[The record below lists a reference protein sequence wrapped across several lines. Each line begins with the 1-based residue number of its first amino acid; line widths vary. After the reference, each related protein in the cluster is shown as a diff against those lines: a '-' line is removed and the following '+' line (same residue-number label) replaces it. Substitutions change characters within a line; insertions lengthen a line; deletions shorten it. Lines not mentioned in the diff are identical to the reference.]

1 MARRSGTYFYLYV
14 VMDVYSRTTVAWM
27 IATRETA
34 DLADAPLAEP
44 IATEK
49 VPRRPA
55 EHPLRQRHEQASK
68 TVALLLA
75 DRGVIT
81 FHSRARV
88 SNDCPWREAL
98 LKTVKYQR
106 ALKPKLIDRRTQL
119 PQQG

>member
-1 MARRSGTYFYLYV
+1 
-14 VMDVYSRTTVAWM
+14 MDVHSRKTVGWM

-34 DLADAPLAEP
+34 DLAEALLAET

-75 DRGVIT
+75 DRGDIK

-88 SNDCPWREAL
+88 SNDCSWREAL
-98 LKTVKYQR
+98 FKTVKYQR
-106 ALKPKLIDRRTQL
+106 ALKSKLIDRRTQL
-119 PQQG
+119 PEQG